1 MSDNQDIV
9 IRTMLVSDYDQ
20 VARLWTSISGFAIRS
35 LDDSREG
42 ISRFLQRNPSTSVV
56 AENNGEIVGTIL
68 CGHDGRQACFYHV
81 CVKKEYR
88 MQGIGTRMAQAATQ
102 ALAAEKINKAYLIAF
117 KKNEAGNAFWK
128 SVGWDFRD
136 DRNYY
141 EFVLN
146 KENQITFND

>member
-42 ISRFLQRNPSTSVV
+42 ISRFLQRNPNTSVV
-56 AENNGEIVGTIL
+56 AEKDGEIVGTIL

-102 ALAAEKINKAYLIAF
+102 ALATEKINKAYLIAF

>member
-102 ALAAEKINKAYLIAF
+102 ALAAEKTNKAYLIAF

>member
-1 MSDNQDIV
+1 MSMNQDV
-9 IRTMLVSDYDQ
+9 TIRTMETGDYDQ
-20 VARLWTSISGFAIRS
+20 VARLWTEISGFAIRK

-42 ISRFLQRNPSTSVV
+42 IERFIRRNPTTSVV
-56 AENNGEIVGTIL
+56 AELDGQIVGTIL

-102 ALAAEKINKAYLIAF
+102 ALMEEKINKAYLIAF

-141 EFVLN
+141 EFILN
-146 KENQITFND
+146 RENQITFNQ

>member
-56 AENNGEIVGTIL
+56 AEKDGEIVGTIL

-102 ALAAEKINKAYLIAF
+102 ALAAEEINKAYLIAF

>member
-1 MSDNQDIV
+1 MSENQEIV
-9 IRTMLVSDYDQ
+9 IRTMQEEDYDQ

-42 ISRFLQRNPSTSVV
+42 VTRFIRRNPTTSVV
-56 AENNGEIVGTIL
+56 AERGGEIIGTIL

-88 MQGIGTRMAQAATQ
+88 MQGIGTRMAHAATQ

-117 KKNEAGNAFWK
+117 KNNEGGNAFWK

-141 EFVLN
+141 ELVLN
-146 KENQITFND
+146 KENQITFNQ

>member
-56 AENNGEIVGTIL
+56 AEKDGEIVGTIL

>member
-56 AENNGEIVGTIL
+56 AEKDGEIVGTIL

-102 ALAAEKINKAYLIAF
+102 ALATEKINKAYLIAF